1 MGKNQVAHVLK
12 VRHAL
17 EHESARSAEDLG
29 ELFGRANNRLRSR
42 NPGINPRLC
51 LRNPAGIGRKG
62 SSHHEHVGDIAVGL
76 FGLGEEVIAD
86 ASADLFQMRGTCGAL
101 CGGKLGE
108 LCWGEGVT

>member
-1 MGKNQVAHVLK
+1 MGKNQVAHVLE

-17 EHESARSAEDLG
+17 EHESARSAEDFG
-29 ELFGRANNRLRSR
+29 ELFGCANNRLRSGY
-42 NPGINPRLC
+42 PGINPRLC

-62 SSHHEHVGDIAVGL
+62 SSHHEHVGDIAIGL

-101 CGGKLGE
+101 LGGTLGE
-108 LCWGEGVT
+108 LGGWEGVT